1 MSSILV
7 TGGAGYIGSHIV
19 RRLRDDGRSVVVL
32 DDLSEGHRAAVG
44 DAPLVVG
51 DFADPELFDRTVAT
65 HAVDR
70 VIHMAAWCQVGES
83 VEQPARYY
91 DNNVRKSLDLLDGV
105 RRNGIRGFV
114 FSSTA
119 AVYGEP
125 DSVPIDEDHPK
136 RPTNP
141 YGETKR
147 VVERALAAYADAYDM
162 PYVALR
168 YFNAAGA
175 HPSGELGEDHDP
187 EPHLI
192 PIVLRAA
199 RDGGAPVKMFGADW
213 PTPDGTCVRDYV
225 HVVDLA
231 DAHVRA
237 LDAIDRG
244 EVRADAFNLGNGAGF
259 SVREVVDVVR
269 RVTGRP
275 VEAVAAPRRPGDP
288 ATLVA
293 SAARARERLG
303 WTPRYPDLETIVET
317 AWRWHRTRPR
327 GWNEG

>member
-19 RRLRDDGRSVVVL
+19 RRLSDDGRAVVVL

-51 DFADPELFDRTVAT
+51 DFADPGILDRIVET

-70 VIHMAAWCQVGES
+70 IIHMAALCQVGES
-83 VEQPARYY
+83 VEHPARYY
-91 DNNVRKSLDLLDGV
+91 DNNVRKSIVLLEGV
-105 RRNGIRGFV
+105 RRNGIRGIV

-125 DSVPIDEDHPK
+125 DGVPIDEHHPK

-141 YGETKR
+141 YGETKW
-147 VVERALAAYADAYDM
+147 VIERALASYADAYGLR
-162 PYVALR
+162 YVALR

-175 HPSGELGEDHDP
+175 HPSAELGEDHEP

-199 RDGGAPVKMFGADW
+199 RDGGPPVKMFGTDW

-237 LDAIDRG
+237 LDAMDRG
-244 EVRADAFNLGNGAGF
+244 EVEADAFNLGNGEGF

-275 VEAVAAPRRPGDP
+275 VEAVEAPRRPGDP

-303 WTPRYPDLETIVET
+303 WSPKYPDLETIVET
-317 AWRWHRTRPR
+317 AWRWHRTRPQ
-327 GWNEG
+327 GWREA